1 MSEERYRSLKWTITL
16 GTMPGY
22 GETKQDRIPK
32 DKFVDL
38 FRDIALIVEKDTGIY
53 ISCVFYDSV
62 TVYKTEWGCTEE
74 GELTYTLTG
83 SCNRAFTDTDGYLEA
98 LKLLARKLK
107 ERLNQSTIL
116 LEIMPMEEFYFK
128 D

>member
-16 GTMPGY
+16 GTTPGY

-38 FRDIALIVEKDTGIY
+38 FRDIALIVEKETGIY
-53 ISCVFYDSV
+53 ISCVFYDSM

-74 GELTYTLTG
+74 GELTW
-83 SCNRAFTDTDGYLEA
+83 
-98 LKLLARKLK
+98 KHWKRK
-107 ERLNQSTIL
+107 
-116 LEIMPMEEFYFK
+116 
-128 D
+128 